1 MFLALREIRHSPTR
15 FILITVVIFLVSYL
29 VYFLTG
35 LAYGLASSYTE
46 AIDEWDTSYVV
57 VSEDAN
63 RNLVASRI
71 TETTATEVSA
81 ILPESTPLLAR
92 PVVYEVPESARDGET
107 DTGKRSAFLFGVDEG
122 EPASVP
128 VVEGRYP
135 AETNEILLDEALR
148 AEGYAVGDTLEL
160 IDSETTWTISGFT
173 DSRRFQVA
181 PTFYIP
187 REHFQEVFA
196 FALASRDDTV
206 VAQALML
213 DYQPPATDLE
223 ALSDLK
229 LEALSIDELIEEL
242 PGYRAQTL
250 TFTLMIGSL
259 IAILS
264 FVLGIFIY
272 VLTLQKRMIFGIMKA
287 QGIPTSYILSA
298 GTIQTLLL
306 TIVGVGSGVGLAW
319 LTGYFL
325 QGKVPFQVDLTLF
338 GIVTGAFFLFTLIGA
353 LSPIRTISRIDPLE
367 AIG

>member
-63 RNLVASRI
+63 RNLLASRI
-71 TETTATEVSA
+71 TERTASKVSSL
-81 ILPESTPLLAR
+81 LPDSTALLAR
-92 PVVYEVPESARDGET
+92 PVVYEVPEGARDSEN
-107 DTGKRSAFLFGVDEG
+107 DTGKRSAFLFGINEG

-128 VVEGRYP
+128 VLEGRYP
-135 AETNEILLDEALR
+135 LEADEILLDEALR
-148 AEGYAVGDTLEL
+148 AEGYAVGDVLEL
-160 IDSETTWTISGFT
+160 VDSETSWTISGFT

-187 REHFQEVFA
+187 REHFKEIFA
-196 FALASRDDTV
+196 FALASQDDTV
-206 VAQALML
+206 AAQTLMIN
-213 DYQPPATDLE
+213 YQPPAADLE

-229 LEALSIDELIEEL
+229 LEALSVDELIEEL

-250 TFTLMIGSL
+250 TFTLMIASL
-259 IAILS
+259 IVILS

-298 GTIQTLLL
+298 GTIQTLIL
-306 TIVGVGSGVGLAW
+306 TVVGVGSGMGLAW

-325 QGKVPFQVDLTLF
+325 EGKVPFQVDMMLF
-338 GIVTGAFFLFTLIGA
+338 GIVTSAFFVFTLIGA
-353 LSPIRTISRIDPLE
+353 MSPIRTISRIDPLE